1 MGSPQTQFEGF
12 YLDRA
17 QVVLNPDP
25 QARRPSQL
33 GTGDH
38 WIVWLN
44 SFQKGG
50 GPVSGRGRQTT
61 IFLEFASMPPLSQP
75 VDLATA
81 PLQVSY
87 EYGGEAPLY
96 ISREVTG
103 TMTLSAGQENT
114 YLADIDATFIN
125 PILGSGSQLFQD
137 EMTLQKHPHP
147 DFSTP

>member
-1 MGSPQTQFEGF
+1 MGSTQPQIEAF
-12 YLDRA
+12 YLDKA
-17 QVVLNPDP
+17 QVVLNADP

-33 GTGDH
+33 ESGDH
-38 WIVWLN
+38 WIVWLS

-61 IFLEFASMPPLSQP
+61 IFLEFATLPPLGQP
-75 VDLATA
+75 IDLAVA

-87 EYGGEAPLY
+87 EYGGEASLY

-103 TMTLSAGQENT
+103 TITLRQGQGST
-114 YLADIDATFIN
+114 YMADIDATFIN
-125 PILGSGSQLFQD
+125 PILGDGPQTVKEAIVL
-137 EMTLQKHPHP
+137 TKHTHP

>member
-1 MGSPQTQFEGF
+1 MGSTQPHIEAF

-17 QVVLNPDP
+17 QVVLNADP

-33 GTGDH
+33 ESGNH
-38 WIVWLN
+38 WIVWLS
-44 SFQKGG
+44 SFQKSG

-61 IFLEFASMPPLSQP
+61 VFIEFAALPPLDRP
-75 VDLATA
+75 IDLATT

-87 EYGGEAPLY
+87 EYGGEASLY

-103 TMTLSAGQENT
+103 TITLKQGQGNT
-114 YLADIDATFIN
+114 YTADIEATFVN
-125 PILGSGSQLFQD
+125 PILGDGPQTLKDTFV
-137 EMTLQKHPHP
+137 LQKHPHP

>member
-1 MGSPQTQFEGF
+1 MGSAQLQFEGF
-12 YLDRA
+12 YLDKA
-17 QVVLNPDP
+17 QVLLDPDP
-25 QARRPSQL
+25 QARPPSQL
-33 GTGDH
+33 ETGDH
-38 WIVWLN
+38 WIVWLS

-61 IFLEFASMPPLSQP
+61 IFLEFASMPPLNQP
-75 VDLATA
+75 VDLATV

-87 EYGGEAPLY
+87 EYGGEALLY
-96 ISREVTG
+96 ISREATG
-103 TMTLSAGQENT
+103 TMTLSAGQGNT